1 MNQTQMREQIAH
13 ERLLEF
19 AVEGQRIHDII
30 RWGWLYDAKKLA
42 ELKGR
47 DTDFNSW
54 KAGREYLPIPFNELN
69 NNKNLSPN
77 SAN

>member
-1 MNQTQMREQIAH
+1 MNQSQMREQIAH

-30 RWGWLYDAKKLA
+30 RWGWLYDTVRLA
-42 ELKGR
+42 ELKER
-47 DTDFNSW
+47 DTDFASW